1 MGGERSFSLLNLRVY
16 PKSKIK
22 QIKKL
27 NKSKNQKIKKSK
39 NQKIKK
45 SKKSKKIKKIKKNQK
60 KSKKFFDTFFLGK
73 VLSFLLKK
81 KILGEHFF

>member
-45 SKKSKKIKKIKKNQK
+45 SKKIKKIKKNQK